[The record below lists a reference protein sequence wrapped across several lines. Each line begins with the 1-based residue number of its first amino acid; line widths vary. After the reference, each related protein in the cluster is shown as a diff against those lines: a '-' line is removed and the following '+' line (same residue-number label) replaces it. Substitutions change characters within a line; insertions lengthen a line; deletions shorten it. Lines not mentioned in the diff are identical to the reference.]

1 VLGAGG
7 LGLRGGSAL
16 ALSLSLLGNHGDGCK
31 RID

>member
-16 ALSLSLLGNHGDGCK
+16 ALSLGLLGRHGD
-31 RID
+31 